1 MDPAEVESL
10 RASVDELVWHHRI
23 DLGHGVVTP
32 GLGAAERIADDL
44 FPPVAGRSVL
54 DIGAWDG
61 LYSFLAEGN
70 GASRVVALD
79 HYAWGVDLKAR
90 TAYWDECRAQGILPD
105 HSRDE
110 TEFWHGDT
118 LPGRRGFDIAR
129 RALGSRVEPVV
140 ADFMTTD
147 LDVLGSFDVVLYL
160 GVLYHMKEPLTAL
173 ERVRR
178 VTSGVAV
185 VETEAVW
192 VPGFESTPMTT
203 FFPGDELAR
212 DYGNWYAPN
221 AAALV
226 GWCRAAGF
234 SRVEVVKGP
243 PRFEPSHPLRR
254 LRWRRE
260 GNLGRAHPYRIVVH
274 ARP

>member
-1 MDPAEVESL
+1 MEAGEVEAL
-10 RASVDELVWHHRI
+10 RASVGELVWHHRI

-32 GLGAAERIADDL
+32 GLGASQEIAEEL
-44 FPPVAGRSVL
+44 FPPVAGRTVL

-61 LYSFLAEGN
+61 LYSFRAERK

-79 HYAWGVDLKAR
+79 HYAWGVDLVAR
-90 TAYWDECRAQGILPD
+90 TAYWDECRARGVLPD
-105 HSRDE
+105 HSKDE
-110 TEFWHGDT
+110 TEFWRGDT
-118 LPGRRGFDIAR
+118 LPGRRGFDIAK
-129 RALGSRVEPVV
+129 RALQSKVEPVV
-140 ADFMTTD
+140 ADFMTAD
-147 LDVLGSFDVVLYL
+147 LDALGTFDVVLYL
-160 GVLYHMKEPLTAL
+160 GVLYHIKEPLAAL

-178 VTSGVAV
+178 VTREVAV

-192 VPGFESTPMTT
+192 IPGFEDTPMAT

-221 AAALV
+221 VAALV

-234 SRVEVVKGP
+234 SSVEVVKGP
-243 PRFEPSHPLRR
+243 PAFEPSHPVRR
-254 LRWRRE
+254 LRWWRE
-260 GNLGRAHPYRIVVH
+260 GNHRRPHLYRVVVH